1 MTSPF
6 NPVTVPALSAHD
18 ALVHG
23 SSPRRIAVAGGRN
36 QVLDFSGS
44 AGPGRWENN
53 VSAYFSAL
61 GIAGTRVFGVRQVHG
76 DTVHVL
82 DSPVSSRPGA
92 GPVSADAIVTRL
104 TELPIAVLTADCIPA
119 ILYDPCRHVAGVV
132 HAGRL
137 GTALNILS
145 KSVRA
150 LKDHYGSRPD
160 DLVVGMGPGICGA
173 CYEVDS
179 ASVEPFRWNYDGWG
193 QWATAK
199 PGGKFLLDL
208 FAANREDAE
217 RAGVPSGQIHA
228 TGLCTSCQND
238 RFFSYRKEGAS
249 GRMMT
254 LAMLASRPRKA
265 P

>member
-6 NPVTVPALSAHD
+6 KPVTVPALAAHD

-23 SSPRRIAVAGGRN
+23 SSPRRIAVAGGRS
-36 QVLDFSGS
+36 QVLDFGGA
-44 AGPGRWENN
+44 AGRDHWNDN

-61 GIAGTRVFGVRQVHG
+61 GIAETRVFGVRQVHG

-82 DSPVSSRPGA
+82 KSPASSRPGA
-92 GPVSADAIVTRL
+92 GRVLADAIITHL
-104 TELPIAVLTADCIPA
+104 TELPIAVLTADCIPLV
-119 ILYDPCRHVAGVV
+119 LYDPRRHVAGVV

-137 GTALNILS
+137 GTALSILS
-145 KSVRA
+145 KSVLA
-150 LKDHYGSRPD
+150 LKEHYGSRPE

-179 ASVEPFRWNYDGWG
+179 ASVEPFRRNYEGWR
-193 QWATAK
+193 QWATARED
-199 PGGKFLLDL
+199 GKFLLDL

-238 RFFSYRKEGAS
+238 WFFSYRKEGAR

-254 LAMLASRPRKA
+254 LAMLASRPAKA